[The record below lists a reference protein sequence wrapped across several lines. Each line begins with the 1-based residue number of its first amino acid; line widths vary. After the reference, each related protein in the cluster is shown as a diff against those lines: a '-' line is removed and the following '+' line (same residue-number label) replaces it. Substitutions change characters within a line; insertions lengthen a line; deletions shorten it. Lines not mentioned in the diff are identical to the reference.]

1 MLQFELSPQQKEL
14 QAKVREFAVKEI
26 MKKGKSAL

>member
-14 QAKVREFAVKEI
+14 QASPPADIRQKEQVCENI
-26 MKKGKSAL
+26 C